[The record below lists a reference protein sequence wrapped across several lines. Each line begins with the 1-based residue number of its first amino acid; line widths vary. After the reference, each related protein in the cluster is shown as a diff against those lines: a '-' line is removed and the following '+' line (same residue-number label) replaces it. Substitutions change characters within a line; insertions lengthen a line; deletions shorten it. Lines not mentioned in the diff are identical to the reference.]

1 MTRAPLSDADAA
13 ARLNETLR
21 EWAAQWHAS
30 SFVGEIEHQDQPDD
44 RGHFHWLIRLKG
56 DERDVITLWLSLRQ
70 RTVFAETE
78 LMPAPEESVEALY
91 RYLLVKNHDLRELH
105 LAIGPEAGI
114 YLVTQVPI
122 HELTIERMDEL
133 VGATVTYVDEMFP
146 TVMSMG
152 LPSLYRRRRPR
163 QSTL

>member
-13 ARLNETLR
+13 ARLSATLG
-21 EWAAQWHAS
+21 EWEQQWHAS
-30 SFVGEIEHQDQPDD
+30 SFVGEIEHQDLPDD

-56 DERDVITLWLSLRQ
+56 EERDVITLWLSLRQ
-70 RTVFAETE
+70 RTVFVETE
-78 LMPAPEESVEALY
+78 LMPAPEENVEALY
-91 RYLLVKNHDLRELH
+91 RYLLVKNHELRELH

-122 HELTIERMDEL
+122 GELTVERMDEL
-133 VGATVTYVDEMFP
+133 VGATVTYVDDMFP

-152 LPSLYRRRRPR
+152 LPSMYRRRRAR
-163 QSTL
+163 